1 MVSRRNLIIGGVVV
15 VAAVGIGA
23 AVAGNNGS
31 DSNKKNFSVAMVT
44 DVGGVDDKSFN
55 ESAWN
60 GVKAWG
66 KSHDLKKGANG
77 YDYFASKTNADFATN
92 FQQGVSAKY
101 SMLIGVGYATN
112 DALVASAKQNPKTD
126 YVLVDD
132 VASKQYKNIASL
144 TFKQQEAAYLAGV
157 AAATKAKEL
166 GDSKVGFIG
175 GMNSAVIQSFEA
187 GYIAGVKSV
196 DPNMKV
202 DAQFAES
209 FTDTAKAKTIASAIY
224 TSGAHVIFQA
234 AGPAGNAVFTAAK
247 DINTGL
253 NAGSKDKAW
262 VIGVDMD
269 QNDQGNY
276 KTKDGKSDNFTLT
289 SAIKEIA
296 SSIEKVANQS
306 MDGKFPG
313 GKTTTYG
320 LKDGGVAITKKNLD
334 AEEKSAVEKAEK
346 AIKSGDVTVP
356 STMK

>member
-1 MVSRRNLIIGGVVV
+1 MGSRRNLIIGGVVV
-15 VAAVGIGA
+15 VVAAGVGIA
-23 AVAGNNGS
+23 AMNNNNS
-31 DSNKKNFSVAMVT
+31 DSKKNFSVAMVT

-60 GVKAWG
+60 GVSEWG
-66 KSHDLKKGANG
+66 KSHDLQKGKNG

-92 FQQGVSAKY
+92 FQQGVSAGY
-101 SMLIGVGYATN
+101 NMLIGVGYATN

-126 YVLVDD
+126 YVLIDD
-132 VASKQYKNIASL
+132 VAKKQYKNVASL
-144 TFKQQEAAYLAGV
+144 TYKQQEASYLAGV

-175 GMNSAVIQSFEA
+175 GMNSVVIQSFEA

-196 DPNMKV
+196 DPNMTV
-202 DAQFAES
+202 DAQFVES

-247 DINTGL
+247 DINTDL
-253 NAGSKDKAW
+253 DFGSKDKAW

-296 SSIEKVANQS
+296 SSIVKVANQS
-306 MDGKFPG
+306 MKGEFPG
-313 GKTTTYG
+313 GKTVVYG

-334 AEEKSAVEKAEK
+334 AEEKAAVEKAEE
-346 AIKSGDVTVP
+346 AIKSGEVTVP